1 MASWFSW
8 FHDLLFQLLDTS
20 GSPLAKAAS
29 WREGCHPPPQ
39 TLQDPLIDF
48 IKHRDD
54 QKAAC
59 RNPDRGVSTLATQ
72 PTETEKGRPAPYKFK
87 TSAWNSTPK
96 SSTRSLGLFLAA
108 TIAQA
113 LPARCESQSPL
124 RTAPIGSWLWRY
136 KVSGLK
142 GLGGFF
148 LKTRCPKNVISSP
161 LLGNTVAGVIWVPT
175 SLRCWSEE
183 HPGRA
188 FSLPSTQKPKCE
200 CKWTQDRAFKV

>member
-8 FHDLLFQLLDTS
+8 FHDLLFQLLDTPVS
-20 GSPLAKAAS
+20 LLAKAAS

-54 QKAAC
+54 PKAAC

-72 PTETEKGRPAPYKFK
+72 PTEAEKGRPAPYKFK

-113 LPARCESQSPL
+113 LPARCRFQSPL

-136 KVSGLK
+136 KVSCLK

-148 LKTRCPKNVISSP
+148 LKTRCPQKT
-161 LLGNTVAGVIWVPT
+161 LLVP
-175 SLRCWSEE
+175 
-183 HPGRA
+183 
-188 FSLPSTQKPKCE
+188 LPSRTLSQE
-200 CKWTQDRAFKV
+200 

>member
-8 FHDLLFQLLDTS
+8 LHDLLFQLLDTS
-20 GSPLAKAAS
+20 VSPLAKAAS

-48 IKHRDD
+48 IKHRYD
-54 QKAAC
+54 QKGAC
-59 RNPDRGVSTLATQ
+59 RNLARGVSTLATQ
-72 PTETEKGRPAPYKFK
+72 PTETEKGRSAPYKFK

-136 KVSGLK
+136 KVSGLE
-142 GLGGFF
+142 GLGIFF
-148 LKTRCPKNVISSP
+148 LKTRSPKKPYYFPSPREHRRRSNMSSH
-161 LLGNTVAGVIWVPT
+161 L
-175 SLRCWSEE
+175 
-183 HPGRA
+183 
-188 FSLPSTQKPKCE
+188 
-200 CKWTQDRAFKV
+200 FKVLVWRTPRPGFFSPSNTETQMWM